1 MKFTFYRPKT
11 VNTKEYENIVGK
23 LSYDLHQLENEKT
36 DEWDVY
42 SYIYAISKSVKP
54 LEHNPQMAF
63 LGLDDPDKMPS
74 DARVDFFYKPTY
86 IATAIMM
93 KAVLL
98 YPSLLN
104 ESLFLDSDLD
114 FNVETVRNTLSSI
127 MLASTAR
134 NFEGAGVLKLADCI
148 QLFVNAGA
156 EEFLAKYPDLCP
168 EFNAL
173 FYQKKKYVED
183 GNISIRD
190 EWYS

>member
-1 MKFTFYRPKT
+1 MLPLHMHL
-11 VNTKEYENIVGK
+11 VLLHILALLIA
-23 LSYDLHQLENEKT
+23 LSIPLRKYDL
-36 DEWDVY
+36 Y
-42 SYIYAISKSVKP
+42 Y
-54 LEHNPQMAF
+54 
-63 LGLDDPDKMPS
+63 
-74 DARVDFFYKPTY
+74 
-86 IATAIMM
+86 
-93 KAVLL
+93 
-98 YPSLLN
+98 N

-114 FNVETVRNTLSSI
+114 FNVETVRNTLFSI

-168 EFNAL
+168 EFDAL
-173 FYQKKKYVED
+173 FYQKKKHVED